1 MFVRVAR
8 VFKWYCFYIKSCTSE
23 LSLVIMQMSNASNFL
38 AKKGCFHFSDI
49 NLKSGYPLQ
58 KKNQNHNEI
67 LQCQCIKKS
76 WSVSYTY
83 FVHKIAQNIQEYN
96 GIAVQIYYRR
106 CKWHYFGKDQS
117 HLKEK
122 KRVLKQW
129 NFSQRNNKTKNLHL
143 FSSCSQKSPA

>member
-1 MFVRVAR
+1 MNR
-8 VFKWYCFYIKSCTSE
+8 CS
-23 LSLVIMQMSNASNFL
+23 
-38 AKKGCFHFSDI
+38 H
-49 NLKSGYPLQ
+49 
-58 KKNQNHNEI
+58 
-67 LQCQCIKKS
+67 QCIKKS

-122 KRVLKQW
+122 KKSFKAVEFFSKKQ
-129 NFSQRNNKTKNLHL
+129 QNKKFTLI
-143 FSSCSQKSPA
+143 